1 MRPDAW
7 GDFPIATGYP
17 GTRYSGQTTPKELT
31 MIFAIIAIVYV
42 SAVAMFLAMCRVSAL
57 SDKAARKMLAP
68 IAGYRGPTVQTMRKA
83 A

>member
-1 MRPDAW
+1 
-7 GDFPIATGYP
+7 
-17 GTRYSGQTTPKELT
+17 